1 MAPKTWHDA
10 TQRAFFET
18 QMPDFIR
25 RRGEGKLYK
34 FWGPMFAAWF
44 HLFPEQAALGYPVP
58 GTPRAPKLTEEQLAI
73 LGNAMVARKKLEN
86 YFRNNCAKVRSGP
99 SAKHEKSVNSL
110 ARALFKA
117 KPTRQR
123 VHKPIEVF
131 QMRNK
136 TQIREELTHEGHD
149 SLNEE
154 SMAPAVD
161 NWVDEA
167 DSVQVSRIKDA
178 AAKRMRLRTKVV
190 KALFAEANDDE
201 LAAIAAIIE
210 QEKAGDVVLGDDK
223 DGQPLRTPAELQAY
237 AHFFSVAFDFDLD
250 IALWLRSIDE
260 SWDVVKLVHSIIEKK
275 TGWYG
280 FTVWGGPNPRL
291 GGELS
296 MKIVSFGLSPNGFDF
311 EAAHASFDEAISVPF
326 QEFLKRCFPAE
337 IRHERALDPA
347 SIPAAKEPLDPAFR
361 LAGDAVST
369 GEAPE
374 APNKPKRMKKPKK
387 STQPKPAPA
396 GSPAVPTLTPAVLP
410 TVSQPASGVPAVP
423 GIPAVNSFATSPV
436 ATAVI
441 STEETPSID
450 SSSNN
455 LTLMFPDDEHMYTAM
470 ESMNCDEYGMPPLPP
485 ASPASPAF
493 SWLQLPP
500 SSSPWNSP
508 SPASEPLP
516 QTTSFAAPSQLYSFP
531 TPADRIL
538 LHEAALANPRDTT
551 PLATSS
557 TAGGTSGEDVSRVN
571 GLFAEFRRHVDSSPA
586 RTHSIFGTAGNLPP
600 APLWPGLTGAQV
612 APVAAGND
620 ATPVAMVPAPSY
632 PRSRP
637 MANEPPKAKAEAG
650 KRRGRPPKAKVA
662 DGKGVGAKEM
672 PAREAAAKEAGKKKS
687 AGARRGVEGDVSV
700 DTATDVAAA
709 GPLVDKSN
717 ATPAAPMLIYS
728 STNNNRAQLKAIKA
742 REAKEAVEARALAR
756 RTFNPDGETPL
767 IIVPAPRPERARKLT
782 MNADG
787 SMAKFSKVRTRAE
800 MAQERNAKSENA
812 LLARSA
818 VGKAAAS
825 KKGPSKAV
833 ATKAATAATKATKA
847 ATKAATRAKKALKLR
862 SWASNR

>member
-44 HLFPEQAALGYPVP
+44 HLFPEQAVLGYPVP
-58 GTPRAPKLTEEQLAI
+58 GTPKAPKLTEDQLAI

-123 VHKPIEVF
+123 IHKPIEVF

-178 AAKRMRLRTKVV
+178 AAQRMRLRTKVV
-190 KALFAEANDDE
+190 KALFAEADDEE
-201 LAAIAAIIE
+201 LAAITAIIE
-210 QEKAGDVVLGDDK
+210 QEKAGDVVSGDDK
-223 DGQPLRTPAELQAY
+223 DGQPLRTPAELQA
-237 AHFFSVAFDFDLD
+237 
-250 IALWLRSIDE
+250 SIDE

-296 MKIVSFGLSPNGFDF
+296 MKTVSFGLSPNGFDF

-369 GEAPE
+369 GKAPE

-387 STQPKPAPA
+387 STQPTPAPA
-396 GSPAVPTLTPAVLP
+396 GSPAVPTLPPTVLP

-423 GIPAVNSFATSPV
+423 GIPALATSPL
-436 ATAVI
+436 AAI

-455 LTLMFPDDEHMYTAM
+455 LTPMFPDDEHMYTAM
-470 ESMNCDEYGMPPLPP
+470 GSMDYDEYGMPPLPP
-485 ASPASPAF
+485 ASPASPAS

-508 SPASEPLP
+508 SPAFEPLP

-538 LHEAALANPRDTT
+538 LDEAALSNPRDTT

-571 GLFAEFRRHVDSSPA
+571 GLFAQFRRHVDSSPR
-586 RTHSIFGTAGNLPP
+586 RTHSIFGTAGSLPP
-600 APLWPGLTGAQV
+600 APLWPVLTGAHV
-612 APVAAGND
+612 VPVASGND
-620 ATPVAMVPAPSY
+620 ATPVATVTAPSY

-637 MANEPPKAKAEAG
+637 MANTPPEAKATAG
-650 KRRGRPPKAKVA
+650 KRRGRPPKPKTVA
-662 DGKGVGAKEM
+662 GKGVGAKEM

-687 AGARRGVEGDVSV
+687 AGAGKAVEGGVEDDVSTG
-700 DTATDVAAA
+700 TATDVAAA

-728 STNNNRAQLKAIKA
+728 STNNNRAQLKEIKA
-742 REAKEAVEARALAR
+742 REAKEAAEARALAR

-787 SMAKFSKVRTRAE
+787 SMVKFSKVRTRAE

-818 VGKAAAS
+818 AS
-825 KKGPSKAV
+825 KKGPSKAA
-833 ATKAATAATKATKA
+833 ATKAATAAAKAATKATKA
-847 ATKAATRAKKALKLR
+847 ATKAKNKVR
-862 SWASNR
+862 SCSLSVLWYTNNSS